1 MTDRTERPPSAF
13 RLNLEQ
19 QKNRA
24 KDLLRAAKA
33 GDADA
38 LSRLAAVRSD
48 PVARNSLD
56 TLQATAKLADAQFV
70 IARELRFASWALL
83 KAHIASMDRQ
93 RAAIDGKS
101 AAPDG
106 DLKTLHIRCG
116 HDIQQPLVEAG
127 FVGDFLVDAYPYGTM
142 PLTAG
147 PDRLELLARALITPS
162 GKSLHGH
169 GYEEALEDLR
179 RLEQQLHA
187 SADDYERVVIWMEHD
202 SYDQLVLARLL
213 AHYATAKRPPTFEL
227 IAVDEFPG
235 SQRFIGI
242 GQLPPEALR
251 LLWPRR
257 KPVTHAQ
264 LALGKEAWTALSS
277 DDPLPLAALVRS
289 GTPALPIMA
298 PALHRH
304 LRELPSVE
312 NGLRLSEQLILRIL
326 CERGPVRRNPL
337 FGLLL
342 ERDPLPYNG
351 DLRFFDLIDYML
363 AGSMPLLT
371 VVRTPVDENQFRID
385 VAITELGRAV
395 LRGERDWL
403 SLRPPARWVGGVHI
417 QPGVAAWR
425 WDEAKRGAVL
435 DES

>member
-48 PVARNSLD
+48 PVVHNSLD
-56 TLQATAKLADAQFV
+56 TLKAAAKLADAQFV
-70 IARELRFASWALL
+70 IARELRFASWPML

-93 RAAIDGKS
+93 RAAIDAKS
-101 AAPDG
+101 PAPDG

-142 PLTAG
+142 PLTTR
-147 PDRLELLARALITPS
+147 PDRLELLARALISPS
-162 GKSLHGH
+162 GKSFHGL
-169 GYEEALEDLR
+169 GYEEELDDLR

-213 AHYATAKRPPTFEL
+213 AHYATAKRPPVLEL

-251 LLWPRR
+251 LLWPSR

-264 LALGKEAWTALSS
+264 LALGKEAWAALSS
-277 DDPLPLAALVRS
+277 DDPMPLAALVRS

-312 NGLRLSEQLILRIL
+312 NGLRLSERLILRIL
-326 CERGPVRRNPL
+326 CELGSVRRNPL

-363 AGSMPLLT
+363 AGSTPLLT
-371 VVRTPVDENQFRID
+371 VVRTPVNENQFRID
-385 VAITELGRAV
+385 VAITELG
-395 LRGERDWL
+395 G
-403 SLRPPARWVGGVHI
+403 SPARRKRLVVASSTREMGWRSAYSARDPWV
-417 QPGVAAWR
+417 
-425 WDEAKRGAVL
+425 AVG
-435 DES
+435 